1 MPGRVLSG
9 HSMGLVVILLGS
21 HTFKC
26 GLLVEC
32 QFVYEIF
39 TGSNSSQVSVR
50 VDTFCSPTY
59 QKTMSSTWWG
69 QFITYYIIVIITR
82 LMMMV
87 IMWYYAPII
96 QFVVNIRLD
105 LSLSQRS
112 SERCVSQV
120 ALWPQWTF
128 SAGQQEVLSLSA
140 SWRLMYCPVVRYSNI
155 TLNLTHW
162 KDSFGYGICITGF
175 LP

>member
-59 QKTMSSTWWG
+59 QKTMSSLVRAVHLILHHRNHNQTDDDGNHVVLCTNNSVCG
-69 QFITYYIIVIITR
+69 QHK
-82 LMMMV
+82 
-87 IMWYYAPII
+87 AG
-96 QFVVNIRLD
+96 
-105 LSLSQRS
+105 
-112 SERCVSQV
+112 SE
-120 ALWPQWTF
+120 P
-128 SAGQQEVLSLSA
+128 
-140 SWRLMYCPVVRYSNI
+140 
-155 TLNLTHW
+155 
-162 KDSFGYGICITGF
+162 
-175 LP
+175 